1 MLISLCGPLIS
12 GKISTGNIYLFDFVA
27 NANHNLTNPHN
38 FRQTFGLCV
47 RPNHTGQG
55 RIIQPESSCI
65 VYYTY
70 YIILCIILCI
80 IFTYDFKTIRPKSNS
95 IIHNTQYNTYYV
107 LIRIMYCHTLLRLRV
122 GQDVGEDAGRGDRPI
137 LASCCSLRKQPRGLS
152 VLVCLCP
159 RRRGGQLGE
168 VCGSLQL

>member
-1 MLISLCGPLIS
+1 MRQSPILHHPCIIPAPRPSGPSRSSPVI
-12 GKISTGNIYLFDFVA
+12 
-27 NANHNLTNPHN
+27 HP
-38 FRQTFGLCV
+38 
-47 RPNHTGQG
+47 GQG

-107 LIRIMYCHTLLRLRV
+107 LIRIMYCHTLIPV
-122 GQDVGEDAGRGDRPI
+122 IPVIPAIPVIPEDR
-137 LASCCSLRKQPRGLS
+137 SKYFK
-152 VLVCLCP
+152 
-159 RRRGGQLGE
+159 
-168 VCGSLQL
+168 